1 MLPRIDGLGYS
12 IGDPDGFSD
21 RPLVVFAPEV
31 RTFLADLSES
41 ILAGPKVRELP
52 DVTGFAFWCRRGNL
66 ERMKASYE
74 DGMLRLGRG
83 VAFHIAPSNVPVNF
97 AFSWAFSLLAGN
109 ANVVRL
115 PNRDFRQIH
124 VLLCRIGELLS
135 DERYRE
141 LAARNVFVTYGHED
155 EITAALSALC
165 DVRIIWG
172 GDETVCRIR
181 KFPLPPRAVDV
192 SFPDRYSICVLGAG
206 HVLRLDEAALN
217 RLILGFFNDTY
228 LMDQNACS
236 SPRLVVWLGGEA
248 ESMRAREV
256 FWGAL
261 QAEVSRRYDLAPISV
276 LDKFTQ
282 VCRDAIQLDCLAGF
296 VQRGG
301 GLHCLRIEE
310 LFPGIEDRRCNCGY
324 FYEFVTG
331 GLDGIAPFITNR
343 YQTLTYHGLD
353 KDLLASFVARH
364 ALKGIDRIVPVGA
377 AMDIGLLWDGY
388 DLIRTLSRVCHVC

>member
-1 MLPRIDGLGYS
+1 MLPRHDGLGYS
-12 IGDPDGFSD
+12 IGDPDAFSGK
-21 RPLVVFAPEV
+21 PLVVFAPEV
-31 RTFLADLSES
+31 RTFLADLSER
-41 ILAGPKVRELP
+41 IMAGPEVREHP
-52 DVTGFAFWCRRGNL
+52 DVTGFAFWCRRGNI
-66 ERMKASYE
+66 ERMQATYE
-74 DGMLRLGRG
+74 DGVLRLGRG

-115 PNRDFRQIH
+115 PNRDFPQIRI
-124 VLLCRIGELLS
+124 LLRRIGELLS
-135 DERYRE
+135 DERFWE

-172 GDETVCRIR
+172 GDETVRR
-181 KFPLPPRAVDV
+181 VREFPVPPRAMDV

-206 HVLRLDEAALN
+206 QMLRLEKATLD

-236 SPRLVVWLGGEA
+236 SPRLVVWLGSE
-248 ESMRAREV
+248 EECTRAREI

-261 QAEVSRRYDLAPISV
+261 QAEVSRRYDVAPISA

-282 VCRDAIQLDCLAGF
+282 VCRDAIQFDCLADF
-296 VQRGG
+296 VQRGA
-301 GLHCLRIEE
+301 GLHCLRLEE
-310 LFPGIEDRRCNCGY
+310 LLPGIEDRRCNCGY

-331 GLDGIAPFITNR
+331 DLNAIAPIITNR
-343 YQTLTYHGLD
+343 YQTLTYYGLD
-353 KDLLASFVARH
+353 RDLLASFVAGH